1 MDLTARLFHTL
12 LSVRRKVNFGT
23 VSRIRC
29 EERGVPPTSRA
40 AVATAG
46 LFNRRSWCPYHG
58 LDLRKERRT

>member
-1 MDLTARLFHTL
+1 MDLRARLFHTL

-40 AVATAG
+40 AVATTG
-46 LFNRRSWCPYHG
+46 FFNRRSWCLYHVV
-58 LDLRKERRT
+58 DLRKVRST